1 MQTLDNGLRVVISCS
16 SVVYSELYVIHPKSS
31 LVHPITTSSLPAP
44 VDSLAAVSL
53 TLLQRNHRPP
63 LLLVDRVDIS
73 AGLDAHAAPGA
84 PGRQAVHLRHVDE
97 RTRVELERG
106 LGAEGLEVDL
116 GVGVVEADELV
127 EGLRA
132 GVQLDAARVVV
143 DDEAVV
149 RLGGFGAQG
158 ELFVGVEFG
167 VGFDGTCGDGVVVDD
182 LVEVAGESHACAFDR
197 RAAGDVE
204 VAGWRLLAK

>member
-1 MQTLDNGLRVVISCS
+1 MFAIVSHYQLQCRGLRASRDS
-16 SVVYSELYVIHPKSS
+16 SKVIHRAGTPTVEGVTND
-31 LVHPITTSSLPAP
+31 LSLPTP
-44 VDSLAAVSL
+44 VDGLAAISL
-53 TLLQRNHRPP
+53 PLLQRNHRPP
-63 LLLVDRVDIS
+63 LLLIDRVDIS

-84 PGRQAVHLRHVDE
+84 PGRQAIHLRHVDE
-97 RTRVELERG
+97 GSRVELERR

-132 GVQLDAARVVV
+132 GVELDTARVVV

-167 VGFDGTCGDGVVVDD
+167 VGLDGACGDGIVVDD
-182 LVEVAGESHACAFDR
+182 LVEVAGESHLRAFNR

-204 VAGWRLLAK
+204 VAG

>member
-1 MQTLDNGLRVVISCS
+1 MH
-16 SVVYSELYVIHPKSS
+16 SELYVIHPKSS
-31 LVHPITTSSLPAP
+31 IVRSKIQGATKDLRLPAP
-44 VDSLAAVSL
+44 VDSLAAISL
-53 TLLQRNHRPP
+53 PLLQRNHRPP

-84 PGRQAVHLRHVDE
+84 PGRQAIHLRHVDE
-97 RTRVELERG
+97 GTCVELECG

-116 GVGVVEADELV
+116 GVGVVEGDELV

-132 GVQLDAARVVV
+132 CVQLDAARVVV

-167 VGFDGTCGDGVVVDD
+167 VRFDGACGDGVVVDD
-182 LVEVAGESHACAFDR
+182 LVQVAGEGHLSALDC
-197 RAAGDVE
+197 RAARDVE
-204 VAGWRLLAK
+204 VAE